1 MSSILRIFQSLLVFP
16 SRPKHFDEFD
26 MTRIK
31 ENVPLRLSEMG
42 TFRWEKFFQIFHK
55 LLSDRSFEDG
65 LRT

>member
-1 MSSILRIFQSLLVFP
+1 
-16 SRPKHFDEFD
+16 

-55 LLSDRSFEDG
+55 LLSDRSFKDG